1 MKSIARN
8 LIHQHKL
15 TDSFYIV
22 DLKKLDNKINLW
34 KSLLPKIT
42 PFYAI
47 KCNPDEEVIKYMIK
61 KNINFDC
68 ASKDEIKT
76 VMNSFNNQ
84 GISNLKDKII
94 YSHPVKKIEDLK
106 FAVNNNIQYTVFDSI
121 SELEKLKKYAPNIK
135 CLIRLHVDNPSARI
149 QLGLKY
155 GVHYNEY
162 KELINI
168 AKDSNINLVGTSF
181 HVGSA
186 SKDPNVFNTGLN
198 YCKEVFNYATNKG
211 FNMNLLDIGGGFT
224 KDNFEDCA
232 TVINNNIKE
241 NFDNIKII
249 AEPGRFFAEEIFTF
263 FTQVIGN
270 RTRNNINEYFI
281 GDGLYGSFNC
291 ILYDDQIPEFEI
303 IKKDK
308 DVLMLED
315 SMLFGATCDSADK
328 IGIVKLPKLQ
338 NGDFLMIRN
347 FGAYTLAGACNFN
360 GINMTN
366 PKIFYILEELKS
378 K

>member
-8 LIHQHKL
+8 LIHQHNL

-22 DLKKLDNKINLW
+22 DLKKLDNKITLW
-34 KSLLPKIT
+34 RSLLPNII

-76 VMNSFNNQ
+76 VMKCLNNK
-84 GISNLKDKII
+84 NDLKERII

-106 FAVNNNIQYTVFDSI
+106 FAINNNIQYTTFDSK
-121 SELEKLKKYAPNIK
+121 SELEKIRDNAKNLK

-155 GVHYNEY
+155 GVYYNEY

-168 AKDSNINLVGTSF
+168 AKDYNINLVGTSF

-186 SKDPNVFNTGLN
+186 SKDPNVFATGLN
-198 YCKEVFNYATNKG
+198 YCKEVFDYATNKG

-224 KDNFEDCA
+224 KENFEDCA
-232 TVINNNIKE
+232 TVINNNIKKK
-241 NFDNIKII
+241 FSNIKII

-263 FTQVIGN
+263 FTPVIGN
-270 RTRNNINEYFI
+270 RKRNNINEYFI

-291 ILYDDQIPEFEI
+291 ILYDYQSPKFEV
-303 IKKDK
+303 IKVEEDTIE
-308 DVLMLED
+308 LED
-315 SMLFGATCDSADK
+315 CMLFGATCDSADK
-328 IGIVKLPKLQ
+328 LGIVKLPKLQ

-366 PKIFYILEELKS
+366 PKIFYIP
-378 K
+378 